1 MRELIE
7 QLRILLEGPQ
17 WHRPD
22 TSSRGEGGELSRT
35 RRTLGLPA
43 SKLHAAVKRA
53 RLGTLSDKH
62 WSKLQNTDSWK
73 TGKTKAHRLAK
84 EYGRDIK
91 PIMHGLKH
99 GSKMPAPI
107 VLHRKGED
115 PYLVAGNTR
124 LMAARASKIRPKVL
138 HVRLKK

>member
-1 MRELIE
+1 MR
-7 QLRILLEGPQ
+7 RLLELLRGLLEEPQ

-35 RRTLGLPA
+35 RRALKLPA
-43 SKLHAAVKRA
+43 KDLHAAVKKA
-53 RLGTLSDKH
+53 RLGALSDKH

-73 TGKTKAHRLAK
+73 TGKGKAHRLAK

-91 PIMHGLKH
+91 PIVHGIKH

-124 LMAARASKIRPKVL
+124 LMAASASKIRPKVL